1 MESTRQKK
9 VSRLIQKELSFIL
22 QTNVKEIV
30 SNIIVSITKVNV
42 SSDFSNATIY
52 ISIFPVK
59 DPENVL
65 NSFAMKKNILRKRL
79 AEKIRHQLR
88 KIPDLIFVLDD
99 SADYAERIENLLK
112 K

>member
-22 QTNVKEIV
+22 QTNAKEIV

-65 NSFAMKKNILRKRL
+65 NLFAMKKNILRKRL

-88 KIPDLIFVLDD
+88 KIPDLRFVLDD

>member
-22 QTNVKEIV
+22 QTNAKEIV

-52 ISIFPVK
+52 ISIFAVK

-65 NSFAMKKNILRKRL
+65 NLFAMKKNILRKRL

-88 KIPDLIFVLDD
+88 KIPDLRFVLDD

>member
-22 QTNVKEIV
+22 QTHVKEIV

-65 NSFAMKKNILRKRL
+65 NSLATKKNILRKRL
-79 AEKIRHQLR
+79 AEKI
-88 KIPDLIFVLDD
+88 
-99 SADYAERIENLLK
+99 
-112 K
+112 

>member
-30 SNIIVSITKVNV
+30 SNIIVSVTKVNV

-59 DPENVL
+59 EPENVL
-65 NSFAMKKNILRKRL
+65 NSFGALHKLEVPAFSML
-79 AEKIRHQLR
+79 ALQCQL
-88 KIPDLIFVLDD
+88 P
-99 SADYAERIENLLK
+99 
-112 K
+112 